1 MGQIRVSGLG
11 KAYKQYP
18 NRWSRLFEWLVPFSP
33 PRHHLHWILREV
45 EFTIEPGEAV
55 GIVGVNGAGKSTLLK
70 MIAGTTQ
77 PTCGEIRVAGRVA
90 ALLELGM
97 GFHPDF
103 TGRQN
108 VFMAGQLLGMQ
119 VEEIQAL
126 MPDIEAFAE
135 IGEAIEQPVRTYSSG
150 MQMRLAFSVATA
162 RRPDILI
169 VDEALSVGDAYFQ
182 HKSFE
187 RIRSF
192 RKAGTTLLIVSHDRS
207 AIQSIC
213 DSAILLEQGRMAMR
227 GRPEEV
233 MDYYN
238 ALLAEREGQTV
249 RQEMLADGQVRTI
262 SGTGE
267 AAILDVRMVDQRQRA
282 LEVVEVGQAVTLEV
296 EVEVRQDIERLLH
309 DQGPPR
315 PADVRDQYP
324 PPGQGPHR
332 PEGRRA
338 HHLPLRLR
346 HAPGQGALLG
356 GAEPVAAGLA
366 PGPQLRMARLRP
378 GLPCHQ
384 QPPGR
389 LRRLLLAG
397 RRNPYQPLRRGGS
410 GPHFRGEHSMTRL
423 LVECTYVFEH
433 PKVNSGIQRVVR
445 NVIRELPEADETVE
459 CIPVAML
466 DGTLYQVHSL
476 APLDPRPHSPLVRL
490 RILVE
495 RAANYFWLGQ
505 RTLEKRRP
513 FRSSPWA
520 RRLLY
525 VACRLFAFAF
535 LSIPLRLLDRI
546 LGKQQPAPVRA
557 TPLEHRAGDQ
567 LVLLDSSWHAD
578 FFPLAERLKSEGVG
592 IVSVIYD
599 LIPLTH
605 PQFCDAGLVK
615 VFNHWF
621 DWIAAT
627 ADGYVAISE
636 TIRDEVRAE
645 MLRRIGP
652 EKVAQRW
659 FDYFH
664 LGSELDLVEDGAS
677 VEPDLLRMF
686 KAKAPVFLMVSTIE
700 PRKNHGYLLDAF
712 ERAWAQGSQARLC
725 IAGRIG
731 WKCEALVERVRQ
743 HPELNKRLFMF
754 NDLSDKSL
762 EYAYSHAASLV
773 FPSYVEGF
781 GLPLVEAMQRGLPA
795 MGSDIPVF
803 REIGGEFM
811 AYFDLADPQTLANLV
826 TRFEATGEFPA
837 ERPVGE
843 WRWIGWHEA
852 SRQLIARILLALG
865 KAPAHGEAV
874 HADCG

>member
-1 MGQIRVSGLG
+1 
-11 KAYKQYP
+11 
-18 NRWSRLFEWLVPFSP
+18 
-33 PRHHLHWILREV
+33 
-45 EFTIEPGEAV
+45 
-55 GIVGVNGAGKSTLLK
+55 
-70 MIAGTTQ
+70 
-77 PTCGEIRVAGRVA
+77 
-90 ALLELGM
+90 
-97 GFHPDF
+97 
-103 TGRQN
+103 
-108 VFMAGQLLGMQ
+108 
-119 VEEIQAL
+119 
-126 MPDIEAFAE
+126 
-135 IGEAIEQPVRTYSSG
+135 
-150 MQMRLAFSVATA
+150 
-162 RRPDILI
+162 
-169 VDEALSVGDAYFQ
+169 
-182 HKSFE
+182 
-187 RIRSF
+187 
-192 RKAGTTLLIVSHDRS
+192 
-207 AIQSIC
+207 
-213 DSAILLEQGRMAMR
+213 
-227 GRPEEV
+227 
-233 MDYYN
+233 
-238 ALLAEREGQTV
+238 
-249 RQEMLADGQVRTI
+249 
-262 SGTGE
+262 
-267 AAILDVRMVDQRQRA
+267 
-282 LEVVEVGQAVTLEV
+282 
-296 EVEVRQDIERLLH
+296 
-309 DQGPPR
+309 
-315 PADVRDQYP
+315 
-324 PPGQGPHR
+324 
-332 PEGRRA
+332 
-338 HHLPLRLR
+338 
-346 HAPGQGALLG
+346 
-356 GAEPVAAGLA
+356 
-366 PGPQLRMARLRP
+366 
-378 GLPCHQ
+378 
-384 QPPGR
+384 
-389 LRRLLLAG
+389 
-397 RRNPYQPLRRGGS
+397 
-410 GPHFRGEHSMTRL
+410 MTRL

-712 ERAWAQGSQARLC
+712 ERAWAQGSQVRLC

-843 WRWIGWHEA
+843 WRWIGWHESATDRADPARPRQGPGAWRGSTCGLRLTRGFSRRRGPA
-852 SRQLIARILLALG
+852 SGITWSSCWARCRRTRTSSFPCSMAGAGAATCRRRRCPAIRVCRPGCATCPEPTGHDAGWSSGVSIAVGRRSISTMSPVSG
-865 KAPAHGEAV
+865 RWTSTGR
-874 HADCG
+874 C